1 MQENIHLVPKIGK
14 ENGPGTLDTVLNFP
28 SAGAVNRRAKKK
40 KIKPLANNITFSI
53 SKRVELLIYHNFS
66 YKGKKNV
73 NL

>member
-40 KIKPLANNITFSI
+40 KK
-53 SKRVELLIYHNFS
+53 K
-66 YKGKKNV
+66 YKTYGK
-73 NL
+73 

>member
-40 KIKPLANNITFSI
+40 KKNVKPLANNLTFSI
-53 SKRVELLIYHNFS
+53 SKSS
-66 YKGKKNV
+66 Y
-73 NL
+73 